1 VQSEEAQVGTMVV
14 QEKPK
19 RKRRS
24 KAEVEAAKDRE
35 AIERVKAAKERGPA
49 STSTLS
55 LHTRVN
61 T

>member
-1 VQSEEAQVGTMVV
+1 VGTMVV